1 MDADDMVT
9 LSLEGAFSVLIFTLA
24 YKLYRMKIKSHSGC
38 CLEKGEG
45 KNGFTIDTQNSGVT
59 SDDDIINKL

>member
-9 LSLEGAFSVLIFTLA
+9 LTLEGSLSLMLVVLA

-38 CLEKGEG
+38 CLE
-45 KNGFTIDTQNSGVT
+45 NGLNGVTLDTANSGV
-59 SDDDIINKL
+59 SSEDDVLDKI